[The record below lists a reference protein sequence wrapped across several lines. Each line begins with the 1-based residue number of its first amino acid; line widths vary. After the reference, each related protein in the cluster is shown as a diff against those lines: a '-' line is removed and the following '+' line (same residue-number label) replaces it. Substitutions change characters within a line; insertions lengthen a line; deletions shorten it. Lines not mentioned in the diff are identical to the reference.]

1 MDELKNAIRIII
13 AQMFS
18 TWDFSDIERVY
29 DSICDEVAEDVRETS
44 NYTFS
49 LFNDSDV
56 RIAVKRVIL
65 SRLQ

>member
-1 MDELKNAIRIII
+1 MDELKNAIRIVI

-18 TWDFSDIERVY
+18 TWDLSDIERVY
-29 DSICDEVAEDVRETS
+29 DSICDEVADDVIETS
-44 NYTFS
+44 NFP
-49 LFNDSDV
+49 LFHDSDI